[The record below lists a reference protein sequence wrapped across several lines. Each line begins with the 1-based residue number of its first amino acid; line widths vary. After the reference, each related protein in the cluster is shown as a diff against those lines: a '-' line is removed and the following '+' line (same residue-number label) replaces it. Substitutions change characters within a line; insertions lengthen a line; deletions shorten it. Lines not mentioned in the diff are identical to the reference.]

1 MATVELTAT
10 KPELITG
17 EVLAEMEDIGPHEL
31 VEGRI
36 VPMSPTGNRHGEIEI
51 NIGAELRAF
60 VRSHKLGRVQVGEVG
75 IFTRRD
81 PDTVRAADIL
91 FISNERYAQQQSSGF
106 LTVAPDLIVE
116 ILSTSDRWTD
126 VTQKLREYFDIGV
139 RLVWIVDPEA
149 QRIYAYRSLT
159 EVQEFTEKDELSGD
173 EVLPGFSAPVAELFE
188 I

>member
-1 MATVELTAT
+1 MAIVELTAT
-10 KPELITG
+10 ETPLITG
-17 EVLAEMEDIGPHEL
+17 EALAELGDIGPHEL

-36 VPMSPTGNRHGEIEI
+36 VLMSPTGNRHGEIEI

-60 VRSHKLGRVQVGEVG
+60 VRSQKLGRVQVGEVG
-75 IFTRRD
+75 IFTGRD

-91 FISNERYAQQQSSGF
+91 YISNERYAQQRSPGY
-106 LTVAPDLIVE
+106 LTVAPELIVE
-116 ILSTSDRWTD
+116 ILSANERWTD

-159 EVQEFTEKDELSGD
+159 EVREFTDDDELSDD
-173 EVLPGFSAPVAELFE
+173 ELLPGFSTPVAELFE
-188 I
+188 S

>member
-1 MATVELTAT
+1 MPVSTVSGTDSSAA
-10 KPELITG
+10 PSIT
-17 EVLAEMEDIGPHEL
+17 
-31 VEGRI
+31 
-36 VPMSPTGNRHGEIEI
+36 
-51 NIGAELRAF
+51 
-60 VRSHKLGRVQVGEVG
+60 
-75 IFTRRD
+75 
-81 PDTVRAADIL
+81 
-91 FISNERYAQQQSSGF
+91 F
-106 LTVAPDLIVE
+106 LTSAA
-116 ILSTSDRWTD
+116 LSTSDRWTD

>member
-1 MATVELTAT
+1 MVELTAT
-10 KPELITG
+10 ETPLITG
-17 EVLAEMEDIGPHEL
+17 EMLAEIGDIGPHEL

-36 VPMSPTGNRHGEIEI
+36 VLMSPTGNRHGRL
-51 NIGAELRAF
+51 ELKIA
-60 VRSHKLGRVQVGEVG
+60 VKLDELVSREGLGVVQVGEVG
-75 IFTRRD
+75 IFTHRD

-91 FISNERYAQQQSSGF
+91 FISNERYAQQQSPGY

-116 ILSTSDRWTD
+116 ILSANDRWTE

-149 QRIYAYRSLT
+149 HRIYAYRTLT
-159 EVQEFTEKDELSGD
+159 EVQEFTENDELPGD
-173 EVLPGFSAPVAELFE
+173 EVLPGFSVPVAQLFE